1 MILGYLLKKS
11 DEIFDRSKIYLEK
24 ITDLAQYANPNDNI
38 ERFEKIRFD
47 ERLIDFQEEFIDWK
61 LNKKNIG
68 S

>member
-1 MILGYLLKKS
+1 MEN
-11 DEIFDRSKIYLEK
+11 DEIFARSKTNLEK

-47 ERLIDFQEEFIDWK
+47 ERLIDFQEEFVDWK
-61 LNKKNIG
+61 TNKKLYK